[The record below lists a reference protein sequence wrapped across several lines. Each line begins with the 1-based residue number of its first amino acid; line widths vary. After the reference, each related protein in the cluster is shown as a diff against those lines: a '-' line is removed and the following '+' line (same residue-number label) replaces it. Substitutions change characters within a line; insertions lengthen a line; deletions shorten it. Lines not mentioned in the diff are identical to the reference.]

1 MIAQRRAQLSQEQP
15 AATPDIVKMYSD
27 MERAKN
33 ARIGELEEAL
43 GKAVLSAPPVRQLTE
58 NERHA
63 IAHAKYQCDC
73 SSPSDPE
80 VRFDYEVIRTLLS
93 LIPVP
98 KEST

>member
-1 MIAQRRAQLSQEQP
+1 
-15 AATPDIVKMYSD
+15 MYSD

-63 IAHAKYQCDC
+63 IGHAKYQCDC

-80 VRFDYEVIRTLLS
+80 VRFDYELVRTLLS
-93 LIPVP
+93 LIVP
-98 KEST
+98 KEVT